1 MKPVPSRSMV
11 DGSGHTLV
19 ATAVTWLEQR
29 CQEPNTPFLWKRFL
43 TPLVLRKSFF
53 ESAIDVIE
61 DRR

>member
-43 TPLVLRKSFF
+43 TPLVLRHFYGNGS
-53 ESAIDVIE
+53 
-61 DRR
+61 